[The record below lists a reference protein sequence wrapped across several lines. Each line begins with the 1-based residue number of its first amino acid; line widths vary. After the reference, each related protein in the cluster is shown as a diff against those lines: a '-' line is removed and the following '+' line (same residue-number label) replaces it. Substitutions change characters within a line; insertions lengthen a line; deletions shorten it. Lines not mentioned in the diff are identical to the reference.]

1 MKTLI
6 DSYGV
11 AQAFDV
17 VSLSEKGFVKSTG
30 ELVSDYTTNIAS
42 LVDTVPPEPHVP
54 GMWQRN
60 TITYKWELT
69 GNTTLSTKELR
80 IKAYR
85 EEADP
90 LFFKSQRGEISRD
103 EWLLK
108 VAEIKARYK

>member
-60 TITYKWELT
+60 TV
-69 GNTTLSTKELR
+69 TTAVT
-80 IKAYR
+80 
-85 EEADP
+85 
-90 LFFKSQRGEISRD
+90 
-103 EWLLK
+103 
-108 VAEIKARYK
+108 